1 MAKDCEYFHDENGEG
16 GSCYWEQ
23 NGNATF
29 REEFNA
35 WFCDH
40 HFGKLS
46 LMMEA
51 KSNVDNS
58 GT

>member
-1 MAKDCEYFHDENGEG
+1 MAKDCEYFHDEHGEG

-40 HFGKLS
+40 HFQKLANRD
-46 LMMEA
+46 ERA
-51 KSNVDNS
+51 ENRDEE
-58 GT
+58 

>member
-1 MAKDCEYFHDENGEG
+1 MAKECEYFLDEHGEG

-40 HFGKLS
+40 HFQKLADVVRD
-46 LMMEA
+46 EE
-51 KSNVDNS
+51 
-58 GT
+58 